1 MFPDIMRKISISAFT
16 LICTLLCNSAFAQTK
31 EEQLDVTILSKDSV
45 FWQAYNNCDLPV
57 FGEFISDDVEFY
69 HDKGGI
75 TLGKPA
81 LIKSIQ
87 DNLCGNR
94 DNFRLKREAVAGTVQ
109 VYAMK
114 KNNVIY
120 GAVVSGEHIFSSW
133 EKGKA
138 EYKSGQAKFTHLW
151 LLTDGVWKMTRIFSY
166 SHEVY
171 KD

>member
-1 MFPDIMRKISISAFT
+1 MQPSIMRKVLISSFI
-16 LICTLLCNSAFAQTK
+16 LIGTSLCNFSVAQTK
-31 EEQLDVTILSKDSV
+31 EEQLGATILNKDGV
-45 FWQAYNNCDLPV
+45 FWQAYNNCDLPA

-75 TLGKPA
+75 TLGKTA

-87 DNLCGNR
+87 DNLCSNR
-94 DNFRLKREAVAGTVQ
+94 DNFRLKREAVAGTVH

-114 KNNVIY
+114 KSDVIY
-120 GAVVSGEHIFSSW
+120 GAVISGEHVFSSW
-133 EKGKA
+133 EKGKV

-151 LLTDGVWKMTRIFSY
+151 LLTDGTWKMTRIFSY